1 MHTTNGSGQRY
12 TDAQRMELRSHVS
25 LAGEVIAKVWP
36 MTSVIARNPLQG
48 LEHLRFEEA
57 VERGEQLFG
66 GSGTLSQDAF
76 QDAFRRGRIQAQ
88 HLEEALRALATDQEV
103 PFGDRQVSHLD
114 VLRAVMVAGGRD
126 DGRGA
131 RDAMVARLS
140 AEDPV
145 TVARVTE
152 QVRRMLP
159 GQAGDTAAP
168 GSQDGFAEWPS

>member
-12 TDAQRMELRSHVS
+12 TDAQRMELRSYVS

-76 QDAFRRGRIQAQ
+76 QDAFRRGRIQARTRSTRKN
-88 HLEEALRALATDQEV
+88 ASRS
-103 PFGDRQVSHLD
+103 GDRASPMRWPRPHL
-114 VLRAVMVAGGRD
+114 
-126 DGRGA
+126 
-131 RDAMVARLS
+131 
-140 AEDPV
+140 
-145 TVARVTE
+145 
-152 QVRRMLP
+152 RREP
-159 GQAGDTAAP
+159 
-168 GSQDGFAEWPS
+168 W

>member
-12 TDAQRMELRSHVS
+12 TDAQRMELRSYVS

-103 PFGDRQVSHLD
+103 AFGDRQVSHLD
-114 VLRAVMVAGGRD
+114 VLRAVMVAGGAGCWTGRQRTDGCAALRGRSCHGRPRD
-126 DGRGA
+126 GAGTADSSQPGRGHG
-131 RDAMVARLS
+131 RSRF
-140 AEDPV
+140 
-145 TVARVTE
+145 
-152 QVRRMLP
+152 
-159 GQAGDTAAP
+159 AGRI
-168 GSQDGFAEWPS
+168 